1 MAAVVSDLS
10 PSAFDDKAR
19 ADLLKGEGSGKSD
32 VVGEVRYR
40 YMVRRLASWA
50 RRRAR
55 RRGLTKVTPTPV
67 AAPDLPPRQPPRPD
81 PRSHH
86 QPQVPHPQDGRL
98 LVRPAG
104 ARRNGRGDAL
114 PV

>member
-40 YMVRRLASWA
+40 YMVRRLACARADEEGERTNESDAHA
-50 RRRAR
+50 RRSAR
-55 RRGLTKVTPTPV
+55 STTQTT
-67 AAPDLPPRQPPRPD
+67 
-81 PRSHH
+81 SSS
-86 QPQVPHPQDGRL
+86 
-98 LVRPAG
+98 
-104 ARRNGRGDAL
+104 
-114 PV
+114 